1 MELLKTPSYHLE
13 HSEYVEYNRSK
24 INHRTSIFEYLE
36 LLVLVW
42 KFSNNMRKSC
52 GHFQM

>member
-1 MELLKTPSYHLE
+1 MELLKSPSYHLE
-13 HSEYVEYNRSK
+13 HSEYVEYYNRSK

-36 LLVLVW
+36 LLQVW